1 MTKKKIFSKNIIKY
15 IEAII
20 YILAIIVGIFA
31 CNSGPIYIKMLPILF
46 ILGFV
51 GRIIFDRPVMTTI
64 FGIVTAICIIRVTNN
79 ISTKENIFFSLCDGL
94 NIAMGELCG
103 EYFLRS
109 KKFYAKKKKLK
120 NKGVLSTYL
129 MTFVIFIFAILLHI
143 FTNGNY
149 VSYFKARSSL
159 YDYFKRMERLR
170 NTRYCKWRKTIKMGK
185 YYSY

>member
-79 ISTKENIFFSLCDGL
+79 ISIKENIFFSLCDGL

-109 KKFYAKKKKLK
+109 KNFILK
-120 NKGVLSTYL
+120 
-129 MTFVIFIFAILLHI
+129 
-143 FTNGNY
+143 
-149 VSYFKARSSL
+149 
-159 YDYFKRMERLR
+159 
-170 NTRYCKWRKTIKMGK
+170 GK
-185 YYSY
+185 N

>member
-79 ISTKENIFFSLCDGL
+79 ISIKENILFMRRTKYS
-94 NIAMGELCG
+94 
-103 EYFLRS
+103 
-109 KKFYAKKKKLK
+109 
-120 NKGVLSTYL
+120 
-129 MTFVIFIFAILLHI
+129 
-143 FTNGNY
+143 NG
-149 VSYFKARSSL
+149 RTL
-159 YDYFKRMERLR
+159 
-170 NTRYCKWRKTIKMGK
+170 W
-185 YYSY
+185 